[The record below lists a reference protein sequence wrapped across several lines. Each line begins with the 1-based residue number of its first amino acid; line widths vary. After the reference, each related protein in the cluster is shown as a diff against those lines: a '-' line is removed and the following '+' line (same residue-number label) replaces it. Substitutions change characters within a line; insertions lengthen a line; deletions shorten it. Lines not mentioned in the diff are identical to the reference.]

1 MTPTIRLALI
11 AHDRRKEAL
20 ADFALDHLAELRGFQ
35 LVATRGTGTLLQK
48 RTPLAIRLLEHG
60 LAGGDQQV
68 RHLAEEH
75 GLQAVIF
82 FRDPS
87 GPSAY
92 EPSFAGMVQV
102 CDTQEIPLA
111 TNAATAVALLHFLRT
126 SPDRGLIAARA
137 WGRVPVTAGPDARAP

>member
-1 MTPTIRLALI
+1 MPQIVRLALI

-20 ADFALDHLAELRGFQ
+20 ADFALEHLAELRGFQ
-35 LVATRGTGTLLQK
+35 LVATHGTGTLLQK

-68 RHLAEEH
+68 RRLAEEH

-87 GPSAY
+87 GPSTY
-92 EPSFAGMVQV
+92 EPSFAGVVQV
-102 CDTQEIPLA
+102 CDSQEILLA

-137 WGRVPVTAGPDARAP
+137 WGRVPTTATSDLLRP

>member
-1 MTPTIRLALI
+1 MTQPIRLALI

-20 ADFALDHLAELRGFQ
+20 ADFALDHLAELRGLQ
-35 LVATRGTGTLLQK
+35 LVATHGTGSLLQK
-48 RTPLAIRLLEHG
+48 RTPLVIRLLEHG

-68 RHLAEEH
+68 RRLAEEH

-92 EPSFAGMVQV
+92 EPSFAGVVQV

-126 SPDRGLIAARA
+126 SPDRRLIAARA
-137 WGRVPVTAGPDARAP
+137 WGRVPFTVGPDVYVP